1 MTSFPALLYAAGA
14 LTGGITVRRAA
25 TWESERT
32 GWLVLIVSTGCLMAL
47 FARS

>member
-1 MTSFPALLYAAGA
+1 MMSLPALLYAAGA

-25 TWESERT
+25 TWKAERK
-32 GWLVLIVSTGCLMAL
+32 GWLVLMVSTGLLMAL